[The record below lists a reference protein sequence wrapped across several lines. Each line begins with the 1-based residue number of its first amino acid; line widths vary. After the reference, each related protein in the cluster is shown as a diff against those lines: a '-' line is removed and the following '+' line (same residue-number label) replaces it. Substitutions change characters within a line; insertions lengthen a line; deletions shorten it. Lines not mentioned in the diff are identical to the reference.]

1 MRAWLVSGFL
11 SALLIVGVSDLRA
24 QVRTDTAY
32 AVSRIRPFDEPINPD
47 RYLIRPGERLE
58 VTFIDVNLPG
68 MVLEVNPEG
77 QVVNSGLGVLDLS
90 GMNLRQARE
99 VLIQRLNALFHADQI
114 VVSISSVY
122 PVPVQVFGMVN
133 RPGIYFGYTS
143 QRVREIID
151 SAGGIAPGGSSRRI
165 VFRGG
170 PRDIVVDLDQAL
182 YTDKPGFNSYL
193 YAGKKLFVPELSQA
207 SVTVVG
213 EIVYPRAVE
222 LLPGEGFAELLALV
236 GGAKTNAD
244 TAAAYALNDPAR
256 DIHQPGGIR
265 PGDQI
270 LIPLSKTARGKEEV
284 VVAGAVKSAGA
295 RIPWDSTRTVAGLI
309 DAAGGL
315 NSSANPDRIAVF
327 RLALSE
333 YSADRLSRRF
343 PIWVP
348 VDQFSAFHLQPYD
361 SVFVPLR
368 LGFVE
373 ITGAVVR
380 PGLYPFADRLKV
392 SDLVTVAGGYV
403 PFEGQPV
410 LEIFDRVTG
419 ITRSVSVQTAVSD
432 GDKVSVLEP
441 AGER

>member
-1 MRAWLVSGFL
+1 MAGCLAAPMIG
-11 SALLIVGVSDLRA
+11 GMSDLRA
-24 QVRTDTAY
+24 QVRIDTAY

-68 MVLEVNPEG
+68 LVLEVNPEG
-77 QVVNSGLGVLDLS
+77 QVVNSGLGVIDLS

-114 VVSISSVY
+114 VVSIGSIY

-151 SAGGIAPGGSSRRI
+151 SADGIAPGGSSRRI

-170 PRDIVVDLDQAL
+170 PKDIVVDLDQAL
-182 YTDKPGFNSYL
+182 YTDKQGYNSYL

-207 SVTVVG
+207 SVTVIG

-236 GGAKTNAD
+236 GGAKSNAD
-244 TAAAYALNDPAR
+244 TAAAYALNDPTR
-256 DIHQPGGIR
+256 NIHQSGGIH

-270 LIPLSKTARGKEEV
+270 LVPLSKSARGREEV
-284 VVAGAVKSAGA
+284 VVSGAVKSAGA
-295 RIPWDSTRTVAGLI
+295 RVLWDSSRTVAGLI
-309 DAAGGL
+309 EAAGGL
-315 NSSANPDRIAVF
+315 TPVANRDRIAVF

-333 YSADRLSRRF
+333 RLAERLSRRF

-348 VDQFSAFHLQPYD
+348 VDQFQSFRLQAFD

-373 ITGAVVR
+373 ITGDVVR

-392 SDLVTVAGGYV
+392 SDLVAVAGGYV
-403 PFEGQPV
+403 SFEGQPV
-410 LEIFDRVTG
+410 LEIFDHVTG
-419 ITRSVSVQTAVSD
+419 MTRTVSGQTPVSD
-432 GDKVSVLEP
+432 GDKVSVLAP
-441 AGER
+441 VGVR